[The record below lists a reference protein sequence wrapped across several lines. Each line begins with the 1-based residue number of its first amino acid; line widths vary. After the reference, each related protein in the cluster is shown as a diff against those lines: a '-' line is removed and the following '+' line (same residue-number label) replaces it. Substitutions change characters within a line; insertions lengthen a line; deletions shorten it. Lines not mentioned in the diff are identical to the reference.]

1 MINNRLLYIAPQAS
15 LIVTLLVG
23 CGTFSLGT
31 AIPQS
36 PKTPNEQQLDI
47 LDCKDKARLA
57 ASAADVQIGAFLL
70 GMTIVGAPAGFELE
84 KSKQREA
91 YKSCMEGKGYRVI
104 PPDDGPS
111 GSDSQLANVT
121 KATFEFPAGWDNK
134 DLIQSMISSGG
145 SVYRLNSS
153 LDSGLVI
160 YSAKLSTVGSAS
172 GYIQSRIATQLS
184 ALDNSTAKD
193 IVQTSINGFPVTQ
206 VEVTGNLRT
215 GQKLLLTY
223 FLTFFETSDEVVLVN
238 VWTSAS
244 SFQNKKFEYQKILT
258 TISGV
263 SPPANTPP
271 RSSPIKINIDKSS
284 PVSSGSSGVTRLN
297 DLNELLKKGLINQR
311 DYDSKKSEILK
322 SM

>member
-1 MINNRLLYIAPQAS
+1 MRSFSRPSRILTSAF
-15 LIVTLLVG
+15 VLVFLSG

-31 AIPQS
+31 AIPQIA
-36 PKTPNEQQLDI
+36 KTPNEQQIDT

-57 ASAADVQIGAFLL
+57 ASAADVQVGAFLL
-70 GMTIVGAPAGFELE
+70 GLTIIGAPAGFELE
-84 KSKQREA
+84 KNKQREA

-111 GSDSQLANVT
+111 GSESQLANLT
-121 KATFEFPAGWDNK
+121 NARFEFPGGWDSK
-134 DLIQSMISSGG
+134 DLLQSMISAGG
-145 SVYRLNSS
+145 SVYRLNRS

-160 YSAKLSTVGSAS
+160 YSAKLSTIGSAN
-172 GYIQSRIATQLS
+172 GFIQARIAMQLN
-184 ALDNSTAKD
+184 ALDNSSAKSV
-193 IVQTSINGFPVTQ
+193 VQSTINGFPATQ
-206 VEVTGNLRT
+206 VEVTGNLKT

-244 SFQNKKFEYQKILT
+244 SFQNKKSEFQKILN

-263 SPPANTPP
+263 SPPASASS
-271 RSSPIKINIDKSS
+271 RASPIQINVEKSS
-284 PVSSGSSGVTRLN
+284 SLSDSSSGISRLN
-297 DLNELLKKGLINQR
+297 NLNELLKKGLINQK
-311 DYDSKKSEILK
+311 DYDLKKAEILK